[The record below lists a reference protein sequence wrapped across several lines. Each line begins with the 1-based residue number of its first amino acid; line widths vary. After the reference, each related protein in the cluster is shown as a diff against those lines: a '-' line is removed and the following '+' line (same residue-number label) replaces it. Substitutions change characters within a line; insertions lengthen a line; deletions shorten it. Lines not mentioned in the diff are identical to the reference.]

1 MKKSLVFLASVGL
14 LLVGCGNNTVP
25 SDKVTATENGTEVTS
40 VHFEKDSYQ
49 VNPGDKVAVKENV
62 TGVVYSFQ
70 GGTPEGVVLNAS
82 TGEITFDPYGAQIP
96 EKVYIA
102 TYQGKSVSTKVSFLM
117 KEELPVLTFLNPSDY
132 LIDGDSILC
141 EAKSEKGREFAVSY
155 SLKEAVEGISVN
167 AENGKVSFSASLQNL
182 TPFTVV
188 CESKGVTKENTF
200 YAMTA
205 DIITAENEVI
215 LEKGKTED
223 AFFTL
228 DFKGNDK
235 ATKEDVKLLVED
247 KRVDV
252 EGFDYDPETRTV
264 KIPAS
269 YLSTLSSGEHSVK
282 VTTKRN
288 AVSLSLAIAD
298 KILYQAEDFE
308 TIFGADYS
316 GTVPAFKENSLS
328 GYYALGCDIDL
339 GSYIKEHGWNP
350 IGAYSEGDT
359 PETTYDVP
367 FSGVFNGNGYELKN
381 FTYTAVGAVRGLFG
395 RVSGTVKNLRL
406 SGSIESVFSWS
417 GGLVGNN
424 KGTIENIILD
434 LGLTNEG
441 QNATGVICS
450 VNHGY
455 IQNVVSLSENVKGNI
470 DPSLSWRQSGIL
482 IGLNET
488 DGTVRNVY
496 GIGEEG
502 EQLIGYS
509 NNSEVTNENCGK
521 LFTTAEELKAFDFA
535 SVLPGRYFSVEE
547 NLPVLKTLS
556 VSHTPGYFEF
566 NALPQY
572 ALKGAEIDLSMKV
585 LPSEREEE
593 YNKKVV
599 YSIDGENYGAVLE
612 GNKLNLSN
620 INVAEGGNT
629 LSLKATLKLDEYGVD
644 LTRETS
650 ILLYNSIGG
659 LRITNQETGIDA
671 GTSLAIT
678 TATTPESDI
687 VVDFTAA
694 SEVSHDSVYYSMK
707 GNVLSIRQDA
717 PEGLVVTVT
726 ANAVGETATK
736 SFTVRKL
743 HTFVGNN
750 LVHYQGEEN
759 QDFVYTIEDLSGI
772 SSLTYDGKELAS
784 EDYSFAD
791 HKVTI
796 KADAVSEKGVQH
808 DIKLFST
815 DSKAY
820 QLYAAKE
827 DSEKVTMD
835 WLLNCFGSDG
845 ITRIAT
851 AQEFISYFPVDGGVH
866 TDKADNFKRGKVY
879 VLTADLDF
887 TGIDYHPAG
896 YNLLGE
902 ENSQIMSADFYGLGH
917 SIKNVN
923 INYESGIWGGGFF
936 TQIGAEGQNT
946 KFQDITFENFTFHT
960 GGGNFDGGLCGFLGD
975 TAIIHHVSFYQ
986 SDIVIGEST
995 PSKNG
1000 GIYVG
1005 GLLGRNF
1012 GKHYSYCVY
1021 NGYNIHISYE
1031 D

>member
-14 LLVGCGNNTVP
+14 LLVGCGNNTQP
-25 SDKVTATENGTEVTS
+25 TDKVTATESGAEVTT
-40 VHFEKDSYQ
+40 VHFEKDVYQ
-49 VNPGDKVAVKENV
+49 INPGDKVAVKENV

-70 GGTPEGVVLNAS
+70 GGTPEGVVLNAE

-102 TYQGKSVSTKVSFLM
+102 TYKGKSVSTKVSFLM
-117 KEELPVLTFLNPSDY
+117 KEELPVLAFLNPSNY

-141 EAKSEKGREFAVSY
+141 EAKSEKGREFAVTY
-155 SLKEAVEGISVN
+155 TLKEAVEGVSLN
-167 AENGKVSFSASLQNL
+167 AENGKVSFSAGLANL

-228 DFKGNDK
+228 DFKGNEA

-247 KRVDV
+247 KLVNV
-252 EGFDYDPETRTV
+252 EGFDYDPETKTV

-316 GTVPAFKENSLS
+316 ATVPTFKENSLS

-350 IGAYSEGDT
+350 IGAYCEGDT

-381 FTYTAVGAVRGLFG
+381 FTYTANGAVRGLFG

-406 SGSIESVFSWS
+406 SGAIERVYSWA

-424 KGTIENIILD
+424 KGTIENILLD
-434 LGLTNEG
+434 LDLANEG
-441 QNATGVICS
+441 QNATGVLCS

-455 IQNVVSLSENVKGNI
+455 IQNVVSLSDKVNGNI
-470 DPSLSWRQSGIL
+470 DPALSWRQSGIL
-482 IGLNET
+482 VGLNET

-496 GIGEEG
+496 GIGKEG
-502 EQLIGYS
+502 DALIGFS
-509 NNSEVTNENCGK
+509 NNSEVTNENCGR
-521 LFTTAEELKAFDFA
+521 LFADMDALRAFDFA

-566 NALPQY
+566 QTIPQY
-572 ALKGAEIDLSMKV
+572 ALKGAEIDLSMKI

-593 YNKKVV
+593 YNSKVV
-599 YSIDGENYGAVLE
+599 YQIDGENYGATID
-612 GNKLNLSN
+612 GNKLNLAN
-620 INVAEGGNT
+620 INAAEGGST
-629 LSLKATLKLDEYGVD
+629 LSIKATLKLDDYGVD
-644 LTRETS
+644 LTREAS
-650 ILLYNSIGG
+650 ILLYNSVGG
-659 LRITNQETGIDA
+659 LTITNQETTIDA

-678 TATTPESDI
+678 TATTPASDI
-687 VVDFTAA
+687 KATFTAT

-707 GNVLSIRQDA
+707 DNVLTIRQDA
-717 PEGLVVTVT
+717 PEGLAVTVT
-726 ANAVGETATK
+726 ASALDETTSK
-736 SFTVRKL
+736 TFTVKKL

-759 QDFVYTIEDLSGI
+759 EDFVYTVADLNGVTSMT
-772 SSLTYDGKELAS
+772 LDGKELAS
-784 EDYSFAD
+784 ENYTYAD
-791 HKVTI
+791 HTITI
-796 KADAVSEKGVQH
+796 KAGAVTDTGIQH
-808 DIKLFST
+808 DIKLFSS
-815 DSKAY
+815 DNKAY

-835 WLLNCFGSDG
+835 WLLNCFGSAAL
-845 ITRIAT
+845 TRIST
-851 AQEFISYFPVDGGVH
+851 AQEFMSYFPVDGAIH
-866 TDKADNFKRGKVY
+866 TDMAANFARGKIY

-896 YNLLGE
+896 YHMLGE
-902 ENSQIMSADFYGLGH
+902 EDNQIMNADFYGLGH
-917 SIKNVN
+917 SIKNVT
-923 INYESGIWGGGFF
+923 INSEGGMWGVGFF
-936 TQIGAEGQNT
+936 TQIGGEEQKN
-946 KFQDITFENFTFHT
+946 KFSDINFENLTIHT
-960 GGGNFDGGLCGFLGD
+960 GGGNFVGGLSGFLGD
-975 TAIIHHVSFYQ
+975 SSIINHVSFYN
-986 SDIVIGEST
+986 SDILVGEMT
-995 PSKNG
+995 TSKNQG
-1000 GIYVG
+1000 AFVG
-1005 GLLGRNF
+1005 GLFGKTF

-1021 NGYNIHISYE
+1021 NGYNIHITNE
-1031 D
+1031 N